1 MLEDISALE
10 NCTVSSVPDGYDAFL
25 LAQLWEKSAHDILYI
40 VSDGVALENTAH
52 ILSVISLY
60 NSIALSIASEKVSY
74 SALLEIK
81 AHTILIMSSR
91 LLSFAMRLFL
101 SASILNCV
109 MLGNSPIS
117 HLICFAK

>member
-52 ILSVISLY
+52 ILSVIRPEAEVLKFPAWDTVPYDRVSP
-60 NSIALSIASEKVSY
+60 NVNIVAARIGALS
-74 SALLEIK
+74 ALAQNPSPKNRE
-81 AHTILIMSSR
+81 
-91 LLSFAMRLFL
+91 LS
-101 SASILNCV
+101 
-109 MLGNSPIS
+109 
-117 HLICFAK
+117 